1 MGKQKVKISHK
12 KTQNKSTGIDLP
24 MKLNIAVLIVIA
36 VLILWSVFLVRE
48 KLLKNAD
55 EMGTHLAQSYATEEE
70 NRISIYRMLM
80 YLGAVYADEN
90 ISAHATEE
98 ELQEWL
104 EGYSVHMSE
113 VLGADIIDPYAVI
126 DGKIIAAVP
135 WQGDEGYNYSVT
147 EWYQKALEADG
158 DIIFTNAYEDA
169 ITGKQL
175 VTIAKKLQGDGNVLA
190 FDILMEK
197 FHSHKNKVSIP
208 EKSSYFLFDGNGKLI
223 YLASDLEADDPE
235 TKEYAQKLLE
245 KIRSG
250 KMESYNATIT
260 DLDDTKRA
268 VYYYEMDNGWFS
280 VITIPVEKILIDGW
294 NSVILTLVF
303 VSLALFI
310 AIGVVLIRGYMAAR
324 RVKHVQDTLQILGD
338 TYYAIY
344 RINCETETY
353 EVIKSQEDV
362 RDKLG
367 HTGEYPHLLQVM
379 GEVVEQETY
388 EEFCR
393 SFSIENIRKLVEN
406 KTGEFG
412 GDYQRKFAD
421 GFHWVNV
428 QLIYKQA
435 LGLNEV
441 ILCFRD
447 IDLEKRRQVQQHIL
461 LENALESARET
472 AQEKSIFF
480 SNVSHD
486 MRTPLNAI
494 IGLSDLAKKNQEDA
508 GKVSEYIDKIGQ
520 AGKQLLTL
528 INDILDMSRIEHGRQ
543 RLLDYREMNII
554 QCIEEAV
561 SLFTVPAEQENK
573 RLVFEKDVD
582 HKMVYC
588 DAYLLNQIM
597 NNLLSNAFKYSPEGA
612 EIRVKVKEAASHG
625 NHSKYQISV
634 SDTGY
639 GMSEEFLKR
648 IFEPFARET
657 VLAPKRIS
665 GTGLGMP
672 IVKSFVQQMNGEITV
687 QSRQGEGSTF
697 VVTIPLEILPE
708 DEQDTCSG
716 AADAEAEGKENGNEL
731 SEHVLEG
738 KKILVA
744 EDNEINMEITAE
756 LLTMYGADVLKAW
769 NGKQAVEQFRDMP
782 PGSIDAILM
791 DMHMPEMDGCSAAR
805 AIRSMNRAD
814 AADLPI
820 IAVTANAFAED
831 IAKTTEAGMNGH
843 ISKPIDFEKL
853 IRMLTIFLRIC
864 N

>member
-1 MGKQKVKISHK
+1 MKIK
-12 KTQNKSTGIDLP
+12 KKKFFREKKENSSSGLDLT
-24 MKLNIAVLIVIA
+24 MKLNIAVLIVLSA
-36 VLILWSVFLVRE
+36 LIVWSIFLVRE

-55 EMGTHLAQSYATEEE
+55 EMGTHLAESYAMEEE

-90 ISAHATEE
+90 IEAQASEE
-98 ELQEWL
+98 EFQEWL
-104 EGYSVHMSE
+104 AGYSTHLSE

-135 WQGDEGYNYSVT
+135 WQGDEEYDYENT

-175 VTIAKKLQGDGNVLA
+175 VTIARKLSGEGNVLA

-223 YLASDLEADDPE
+223 YLASDLEYENEA
-235 TKEYAQKLLE
+235 TTEYAQELLE
-245 KIRSG
+245 KIRRG
-250 KMESYNATIT
+250 EMDSYNATIT
-260 DLDDTKRA
+260 DLDDVNRS
-268 VYYYEMDNGWFS
+268 VYYYEMDNGWCS

-294 NSVILTLVF
+294 NSVILTLVV
-303 VSLALFI
+303 VSLALFVAI
-310 AIGVVLIRGYMAAR
+310 AAVLIRGYLDAR

-344 RINCETETY
+344 RINCETERY
-353 EVIKSQEDV
+353 EVIKSQKDL
-362 RDKLG
+362 RGQLG
-367 HTGEYPHLLQVM
+367 GAGDYGYLLKVM
-379 GEVVEQETY
+379 GKVVDRDTY
-388 EEFCR
+388 EKFCS
-393 SFSIENIRKLVEN
+393 SFSMENIRKLVAD

-412 GDYQRKFAD
+412 GDYQRKFED

-428 QLIYKQA
+428 QLIYKEA

-447 IDLEKRRQVQQHIL
+447 IDLEKRRQMQQHIL

-472 AQEKSIFF
+472 AQAKSMFF

-494 IGLSDLAKKNQEDA
+494 IGLSDLARKNQEDR
-508 GKVSEYIDKIGQ
+508 GKVTEYIEKIGQ

-528 INDILDMSRIEHGRQ
+528 INDILDMSRIEHGNQ
-543 RLLDYREMNII
+543 SLLDYSEMDIV
-554 QCIEEAV
+554 QCIEETV
-561 SLFTVPAEQENK
+561 SMFTVPAEQEK
-573 RLVFEKDVD
+573 KHLLLKTDVE
-582 HKMVYC
+582 HRKVYS
-588 DAYLLNQIM
+588 DAYRLNQIM

-612 EIRVKVKEAASHG
+612 EVRVVVKEAASHG

-639 GMSEEFLKR
+639 GMSEEFLER

-697 VVTIPLEILPE
+697 VVTIPLQILPE
-708 DEQDTCSG
+708 EEDGRSE
-716 AADAEAEGKENGNEL
+716 ADGITQEKQTGERREKSARP
-731 SEHVLEG
+731 LEG
-738 KKILVA
+738 KNILVA

-756 LLTMYGADVLKAW
+756 LLSMHGAEVLKAW
-769 NGKQAVEQFRDMP
+769 NGKEAVESFQKSP
-782 PGSIDAILM
+782 EGTIDAVLM
-791 DMHMPEMDGCSAAR
+791 DMHMPEMDGCSAAK
-805 AIRSMNRAD
+805 AIRGMERPD
-814 AADLPI
+814 AARIPI

-831 IAKTTEAGMNGH
+831 IARTTQAGMNGH
-843 ISKPIDFEKL
+843 ISKPIDFDRLLKL
-853 IRMLTIFLRIC
+853 LSDLLEGV
-864 N
+864 

>member
-1 MGKQKVKISHK
+1 MKILEKNFFGVKREKRSSGLAL
-12 KTQNKSTGIDLP
+12 T
-24 MKLNIAVLIVIA
+24 MKLNIAVLLVLSALIA
-36 VLILWSVFLVRE
+36 WSIFLVRE
-48 KLLKNAD
+48 KLLKNSD
-55 EMGTHLAQSYATEEE
+55 EMGTHLAESYAMEEE

-90 ISAHATEE
+90 IETYASEE
-98 ELQEWL
+98 SLQQWL
-104 EGYSVHMSE
+104 AGYSMHLSE

-135 WQGDEGYNYSVT
+135 WQGDDNYDYANT

-175 VTIAKKLQGDGNVLA
+175 VTIAKKLKGEGNVLA

-223 YLASDLEADDPE
+223 YLASDLEYENEA
-235 TKEYAQKLLE
+235 TIEYAQELLN
-245 KIRSG
+245 KIRQG
-250 KMESYNATIT
+250 ELDSYTATIT
-260 DLDDTKRA
+260 DLDHVNRS
-268 VYYYEMDNGWFS
+268 VYYYEMDNGWCS

-294 NSVILTLVF
+294 NSVILTLV
-303 VSLALFI
+303 VISLALYLAI
-310 AIGVVLIRGYMAAR
+310 AAVLIRGYLDAR
-324 RVKHVQDTLQILGD
+324 KVKHVQDTLQILGD

-344 RINCETETY
+344 RINCETERY
-353 EVIKSQEDV
+353 EVIKSQKDV
-362 RDKLG
+362 KEQLG
-367 HTGEYPHLLQVM
+367 DVGEYQYLLKVM
-379 GEVVEQETY
+379 GRVVDRDTY
-388 EEFCR
+388 EKFCS
-393 SFSIENIRKLVEN
+393 SFSIENIRKLVAD

-412 GDYQRKFAD
+412 GDYQRKFED

-428 QLIYKQA
+428 QLIYKEA

-447 IDLEKRRQVQQHIL
+447 IDLEKRRQIQQHML
-461 LENALESARET
+461 LENALESARQT
-472 AQEKSIFF
+472 AQAKSMFF

-494 IGLSDLAKKNQEDA
+494 IGLADLAGKNRGDA
-508 GKVSEYIDKIGQ
+508 GKVAEYIEKIGQ

-528 INDILDMSRIEHGRQ
+528 INDILDMSRIEHGNQ
-543 RLLDYREMNII
+543 SLMDYSEMDIV
-554 QCIEEAV
+554 QCIEETV
-561 SLFTVPAEQENK
+561 SMFTVPAEQENK
-573 RLVFEKDVD
+573 HLLLKTDVE
-582 HKMVYC
+582 HRKVYC
-588 DAYLLNQIM
+588 DAYRLNQIM

-612 EIRVKVKEAASHG
+612 EVRVVVKEAASQG

-648 IFEPFARET
+648 IFEPFTRET

-672 IVKSFVQQMNGEITV
+672 IVKSLVQQMNGEITV

-697 VVTIPLEILPE
+697 IVTIPLQILPE
-708 DEQDTCSG
+708 KEGGRTD
-716 AADAEAEGKENGNEL
+716 AAVIIQEEPTEERKAE
-731 SEHVLEG
+731 SVRPLEG
-738 KKILVA
+738 KRILVA
-744 EDNEINMEITAE
+744 EDNEINMEITE
-756 LLTMYGADVLKAW
+756 DLLTMHGAEVLKAW
-769 NGKQAVEQFRDMP
+769 NGKEAVAVFEKSP
-782 PGSIDAILM
+782 EGSIDAILM
-791 DMHMPEMDGCSAAR
+791 DMHMPEMDGCSAAKT
-805 AIRSMNRAD
+805 IRGMERQD
-814 AADLPI
+814 ASRIPM

-831 IAKTTEAGMNGH
+831 IARTTQAGMNGH
-843 ISKPIDFEKL
+843 VSKPVDFDRLLKL
-853 IRMLTIFLRIC
+853 LSDLL
-864 N
+864 

>member
-1 MGKQKVKISHK
+1 MKIK
-12 KTQNKSTGIDLP
+12 KKKFFREKKENSSSGLDLT
-24 MKLNIAVLIVIA
+24 MKLNIAVLIVLSA
-36 VLILWSVFLVRE
+36 LIVWSIFLVRE

-55 EMGTHLAQSYATEEE
+55 EMGTHLAESYAMEEE

-90 ISAHATEE
+90 IEAQASEE
-98 ELQEWL
+98 EFQEWL
-104 EGYSVHMSE
+104 AGYSTHLSE

-135 WQGDEGYNYSVT
+135 WQGDEEYDYENT

-175 VTIAKKLQGDGNVLA
+175 VTIARKLSGEGNVLA

-223 YLASDLEADDPE
+223 YLASDLEYENEA
-235 TKEYAQKLLE
+235 TTEYAQELLE
-245 KIRSG
+245 KIRRG
-250 KMESYNATIT
+250 EMDSYNATIT
-260 DLDDTKRA
+260 DLDDVNRS
-268 VYYYEMDNGWFS
+268 VYYYEMDNGWCS

-294 NSVILTLVF
+294 NSVILTLVV
-303 VSLALFI
+303 VSLALFVAI
-310 AIGVVLIRGYMAAR
+310 AAVLIRGYLDAR

-344 RINCETETY
+344 RINCETERY
-353 EVIKSQEDV
+353 EVIKSQKDL
-362 RDKLG
+362 RGQLG
-367 HTGEYPHLLQVM
+367 GAGDYGYLLKVM
-379 GEVVEQETY
+379 GKVVDRDTY
-388 EEFCR
+388 EKFCS
-393 SFSIENIRKLVEN
+393 SFSMENIRKLVAD

-412 GDYQRKFAD
+412 GDYQRKFED

-428 QLIYKQA
+428 QLIYKEA

-447 IDLEKRRQVQQHIL
+447 IDLEKRRQMQQHIL

-472 AQEKSIFF
+472 AQAKSMFF

-494 IGLSDLAKKNQEDA
+494 IGLSDLARKNQEDR
-508 GKVSEYIDKIGQ
+508 GKVTEYIEKIGK

-528 INDILDMSRIEHGRQ
+528 INDILDMSRIEHGNQ
-543 RLLDYREMNII
+543 SLLDYSEMDIV
-554 QCIEEAV
+554 QCIEETV
-561 SLFTVPAEQENK
+561 SMFTVPAEQEK
-573 RLVFEKDVD
+573 KHLLLKTDVE
-582 HKMVYC
+582 HRKVYS
-588 DAYLLNQIM
+588 DAYRLNQIM

-612 EIRVKVKEAASHG
+612 EVRVVVKEAASHG

-639 GMSEEFLKR
+639 GMSEEFLER

-697 VVTIPLEILPE
+697 VVTIPLQILPE
-708 DEQDTCSG
+708 EEDGRSE
-716 AADAEAEGKENGNEL
+716 ADGITQEKQTGERREKSARP
-731 SEHVLEG
+731 LEG
-738 KKILVA
+738 KNILVA

-756 LLTMYGADVLKAW
+756 LLSMHGAEVLKAW
-769 NGKQAVEQFRDMP
+769 NGKEAVESFQKSP
-782 PGSIDAILM
+782 EGTIDAVLM
-791 DMHMPEMDGCSAAR
+791 DMHMPEMDGCSAAK
-805 AIRSMNRAD
+805 AIRGMERPD
-814 AADLPI
+814 AARIPI

-831 IAKTTEAGMNGH
+831 IARTTQAGMNGH
-843 ISKPIDFEKL
+843 ISKPIDFDRLLKL
-853 IRMLTIFLRIC
+853 LSDLLEGV
-864 N
+864 

>member
-1 MGKQKVKISHK
+1 MKIK
-12 KTQNKSTGIDLP
+12 KKKFFREKKENSSSGLDLT
-24 MKLNIAVLIVIA
+24 MKLNIAVLIVLSA
-36 VLILWSVFLVRE
+36 LIVWSIFLVRE

-55 EMGTHLAQSYATEEE
+55 EMGTHLAESYAMEEE

-90 ISAHATEE
+90 IEAQASEE
-98 ELQEWL
+98 EFQEWL
-104 EGYSVHMSE
+104 AGYSTHLSE

-135 WQGDEGYNYSVT
+135 WRGDEEYDYENT

-175 VTIAKKLQGDGNVLA
+175 VTIARKLSGEGNVLA

-223 YLASDLEADDPE
+223 YLASDLEYENEA
-235 TKEYAQKLLE
+235 TTEYAQELLE
-245 KIRSG
+245 KIRRG
-250 KMESYNATIT
+250 EMDSYNATIT
-260 DLDDTKRA
+260 DLDDVNRS
-268 VYYYEMDNGWFS
+268 VYYYEMDNGWCS

-294 NSVILTLVF
+294 NSVILTLVV
-303 VSLALFI
+303 VSLALFVAI
-310 AIGVVLIRGYMAAR
+310 AAVLIRGYLDAR

-344 RINCETETY
+344 RINCETERY
-353 EVIKSQEDV
+353 EVIKSQKDL
-362 RDKLG
+362 RGQLG
-367 HTGEYPHLLQVM
+367 GAGDYGYLLKVM
-379 GEVVEQETY
+379 GKVVDRDTY
-388 EEFCR
+388 EKFCS
-393 SFSIENIRKLVEN
+393 SFSMENIRKLVAD

-412 GDYQRKFAD
+412 GDYQRKFED

-428 QLIYKQA
+428 QLIYKEA

-447 IDLEKRRQVQQHIL
+447 IDLEKRRQMQQHIL

-472 AQEKSIFF
+472 AQAKSMFF

-494 IGLSDLAKKNQEDA
+494 IGLSDLARKNQEDR
-508 GKVSEYIDKIGQ
+508 GKVTEYIEKIGQ

-528 INDILDMSRIEHGRQ
+528 INDILDMSRIEHGNQ
-543 RLLDYREMNII
+543 SLLDYSEMDIV
-554 QCIEEAV
+554 QCIEETV
-561 SLFTVPAEQENK
+561 SMFTVPAEQEK
-573 RLVFEKDVD
+573 KHLLLKTDVE
-582 HKMVYC
+582 HRKVYS
-588 DAYLLNQIM
+588 DAYRLNQIM

-612 EIRVKVKEAASHG
+612 EVRVVVKEAASHG

-639 GMSEEFLKR
+639 GMSEEFLER

-697 VVTIPLEILPE
+697 VVTIPLQILPE
-708 DEQDTCSG
+708 EEDGRSE
-716 AADAEAEGKENGNEL
+716 ADGITQEKQTGERREKSARP
-731 SEHVLEG
+731 LEG
-738 KKILVA
+738 KNILVA

-756 LLTMYGADVLKAW
+756 LLSMHGAEVLKAW
-769 NGKQAVEQFRDMP
+769 NGKEAVESFQKSP
-782 PGSIDAILM
+782 EGTIDAVLM
-791 DMHMPEMDGCSAAR
+791 DMHMPEMDGCSAAK
-805 AIRSMNRAD
+805 AIRGMERPD
-814 AADLPI
+814 AARIPI

-831 IAKTTEAGMNGH
+831 IARTTQAGMNGH
-843 ISKPIDFEKL
+843 ISKPIDFDRLLKL
-853 IRMLTIFLRIC
+853 LSDLLEGV
-864 N
+864 

>member
-1 MGKQKVKISHK
+1 MKIK
-12 KTQNKSTGIDLP
+12 KKKFFREKKENSSSGLDLT
-24 MKLNIAVLIVIA
+24 MKLNIAVLIVLSA
-36 VLILWSVFLVRE
+36 LIVWSIFLVRE

-55 EMGTHLAQSYATEEE
+55 EMGTHLAESYAMEEE

-90 ISAHATEE
+90 IEAQASEE
-98 ELQEWL
+98 EFQEWMA
-104 EGYSVHMSE
+104 GYSTHLSE

-135 WQGDEGYNYSVT
+135 WQGDEEYDYENT

-175 VTIAKKLQGDGNVLA
+175 VTIARKLSGEGNVLA

-223 YLASDLEADDPE
+223 YLASDLEYENEA
-235 TKEYAQKLLE
+235 TTEYAQELLE
-245 KIRSG
+245 KIRRG
-250 KMESYNATIT
+250 EMDSYNATIT
-260 DLDDTKRA
+260 DLDDVNRS
-268 VYYYEMDNGWFS
+268 VYYYEMDNGWCS

-294 NSVILTLVF
+294 NSVILTLVV
-303 VSLALFI
+303 VSLALFVAI
-310 AIGVVLIRGYMAAR
+310 AAMLIRGYLDAR

-344 RINCETETY
+344 RINCETERY
-353 EVIKSQEDV
+353 EVIKSQKDL
-362 RDKLG
+362 RGQLG
-367 HTGEYPHLLQVM
+367 GAGDYGYLLKVM
-379 GEVVEQETY
+379 GKVVDRDTY
-388 EEFCR
+388 EKFCS
-393 SFSIENIRKLVEN
+393 SFSMENIRKLVAD

-412 GDYQRKFAD
+412 GDYQRKFED

-428 QLIYKQA
+428 QLIYKEA

-447 IDLEKRRQVQQHIL
+447 IDLEKRRQMQQHIL

-472 AQEKSIFF
+472 AQAKSMFF

-494 IGLSDLAKKNQEDA
+494 IGLSELARKNQEDR
-508 GKVSEYIDKIGQ
+508 GKVTEYIEKIGQ

-528 INDILDMSRIEHGRQ
+528 INDILDMSRIEHGNQ
-543 RLLDYREMNII
+543 SLLDYSEMDIV
-554 QCIEEAV
+554 QCIEETV
-561 SLFTVPAEQENK
+561 SMFTVPAEQEK
-573 RLVFEKDVD
+573 KHLLLKTDVE
-582 HKMVYC
+582 HRKVYS
-588 DAYLLNQIM
+588 DAYRLSQIM

-612 EIRVKVKEAASHG
+612 EVRVVVKEAASHG

-639 GMSEEFLKR
+639 GMSEEFLER

-697 VVTIPLEILPE
+697 VVTIPLQILPE
-708 DEQDTCSG
+708 EEDGRSE
-716 AADAEAEGKENGNEL
+716 ADGITQEKQTGERREKSARP
-731 SEHVLEG
+731 LEG
-738 KKILVA
+738 KNILVA

-756 LLTMYGADVLKAW
+756 LLSMHGAEVLKAW
-769 NGKQAVEQFRDMP
+769 NGKEAVESFQKSP
-782 PGSIDAILM
+782 EGTIDAVLM
-791 DMHMPEMDGCSAAR
+791 DMHMPEMDGCSAAK
-805 AIRSMNRAD
+805 AIRGMERPD
-814 AADLPI
+814 AARIPI

-831 IAKTTEAGMNGH
+831 IARTTQAGMNGH
-843 ISKPIDFEKL
+843 ISKPIDFDRLLKL
-853 IRMLTIFLRIC
+853 LSDLLEGV
-864 N
+864 

>member
-1 MGKQKVKISHK
+1 MKIK
-12 KTQNKSTGIDLP
+12 KKKFFREKKENSSSGLDLT
-24 MKLNIAVLIVIA
+24 MKLNIAVLIVLSA
-36 VLILWSVFLVRE
+36 LIVWSIFLVRE

-55 EMGTHLAQSYATEEE
+55 EMGTHLAESYAMEEE

-90 ISAHATEE
+90 IEAQASEE
-98 ELQEWL
+98 EFQEWL
-104 EGYSVHMSE
+104 AGYSTHLSE

-135 WQGDEGYNYSVT
+135 WQGDEEYDYENT

-175 VTIAKKLQGDGNVLA
+175 VTIARKLSGEGNVLA

-223 YLASDLEADDPE
+223 YLASDLEYENEA
-235 TKEYAQKLLE
+235 TTEYAQELLE
-245 KIRSG
+245 KIRRG
-250 KMESYNATIT
+250 EMDSYNATIT
-260 DLDDTKRA
+260 DLDDVNRS
-268 VYYYEMDNGWFS
+268 VYYYEMDNGWCS

-294 NSVILTLVF
+294 NSVILTLVV
-303 VSLALFI
+303 VSLALFVAI
-310 AIGVVLIRGYMAAR
+310 AAVLIRGYLDAR

-344 RINCETETY
+344 RINCETERY
-353 EVIKSQEDV
+353 EVIKSQKDL
-362 RDKLG
+362 RGQLG
-367 HTGEYPHLLQVM
+367 GAGDYGYLLKVM
-379 GEVVEQETY
+379 GKVVDRDTY
-388 EEFCR
+388 EKFCS
-393 SFSIENIRKLVEN
+393 SFSMENIRKLVAD

-412 GDYQRKFAD
+412 GDYQRKFED

-428 QLIYKQA
+428 QLIYKEA

-447 IDLEKRRQVQQHIL
+447 IDLEKRRQMQQHIL

-472 AQEKSIFF
+472 AQAKSMFF

-494 IGLSDLAKKNQEDA
+494 IGLSDLARKNQEDR
-508 GKVSEYIDKIGQ
+508 GKVTEYIEKIGQ

-528 INDILDMSRIEHGRQ
+528 INDILDMSRIEHGNQ
-543 RLLDYREMNII
+543 SLLDYSEMDIV
-554 QCIEEAV
+554 QCIEETV
-561 SLFTVPAEQENK
+561 SMFTVSAEQEK
-573 RLVFEKDVD
+573 KHLLLKTDVE
-582 HKMVYC
+582 HRKVYS
-588 DAYLLNQIM
+588 DAYRLNQIM

-612 EIRVKVKEAASHG
+612 EVRVVVKEAASHG

-639 GMSEEFLKR
+639 GMSEEFLER

-697 VVTIPLEILPE
+697 VVMIPLQILPE
-708 DEQDTCSG
+708 EEDGRSE
-716 AADAEAEGKENGNEL
+716 ADGITQEKQTGERREKSARP
-731 SEHVLEG
+731 LEG
-738 KKILVA
+738 KNILVA

-756 LLTMYGADVLKAW
+756 LLSMHGAEVLKAW
-769 NGKQAVEQFRDMP
+769 NGKEAVESFQKSP
-782 PGSIDAILM
+782 EGTIDAVLM
-791 DMHMPEMDGCSAAR
+791 DMHMPEMDGCSAAK
-805 AIRSMNRAD
+805 AIRGMERPD
-814 AADLPI
+814 AARIPI

-831 IAKTTEAGMNGH
+831 IARTTQAGMNGH
-843 ISKPIDFEKL
+843 ISKPIDFDRLLKL
-853 IRMLTIFLRIC
+853 LSDLLEGV
-864 N
+864 

>member
-1 MGKQKVKISHK
+1 MKIK
-12 KTQNKSTGIDLP
+12 KKKFFREKKENSSSGLDLT
-24 MKLNIAVLIVIA
+24 MKLNIAVLIVLSA
-36 VLILWSVFLVRE
+36 LIVWSIFLVRE

-55 EMGTHLAQSYATEEE
+55 EMGTHLAESYAMEEE

-90 ISAHATEE
+90 IEAQASEE
-98 ELQEWL
+98 EFQEWL
-104 EGYSVHMSE
+104 AGYSTHLSE

-135 WQGDEGYNYSVT
+135 WQGDEEYDYENT

-175 VTIAKKLQGDGNVLA
+175 VTIARKLSGEGNVLA

-223 YLASDLEADDPE
+223 YLASDLEYENEA
-235 TKEYAQKLLE
+235 TTEYAQELLE
-245 KIRSG
+245 KIRRG
-250 KMESYNATIT
+250 EMDSYNATIT
-260 DLDDTKRA
+260 DLDDVNRS
-268 VYYYEMDNGWFS
+268 VYYYEMDNGWCS

-294 NSVILTLVF
+294 NSVILTLVV
-303 VSLALFI
+303 VSLALFVAI
-310 AIGVVLIRGYMAAR
+310 AAMLIRGYLDAR

-344 RINCETETY
+344 RINCETERY
-353 EVIKSQEDV
+353 EVIKSQKDL
-362 RDKLG
+362 RGQLG
-367 HTGEYPHLLQVM
+367 GAGDYGYLLKVM
-379 GEVVEQETY
+379 GKVVDRDTY
-388 EEFCR
+388 EKFCS
-393 SFSIENIRKLVEN
+393 SFSMENIRKLVAD

-412 GDYQRKFAD
+412 GDYQRKFED

-428 QLIYKQA
+428 QLIYKEA

-447 IDLEKRRQVQQHIL
+447 IDLEKRRQMQQHIL

-472 AQEKSIFF
+472 AQAKSMFF

-494 IGLSDLAKKNQEDA
+494 IGLSDLARKNQEDR
-508 GKVSEYIDKIGQ
+508 GKVTEYIEKIGQ

-528 INDILDMSRIEHGRQ
+528 INDILDMSRIEHGNQ
-543 RLLDYREMNII
+543 SLLDYSEMDIV
-554 QCIEEAV
+554 QCIEETV
-561 SLFTVPAEQENK
+561 SMFTVPAEQEK
-573 RLVFEKDVD
+573 KHLLLKTDVE
-582 HKMVYC
+582 HRKVYS
-588 DAYLLNQIM
+588 DAYRLSQIM

-612 EIRVKVKEAASHG
+612 EVRVVVKEAASHG

-639 GMSEEFLKR
+639 GMSEEFLER

-697 VVTIPLEILPE
+697 VVTIPLQILPE
-708 DEQDTCSG
+708 EEDGRSE
-716 AADAEAEGKENGNEL
+716 ADGITQEKQTGERREKSARP
-731 SEHVLEG
+731 LEG
-738 KKILVA
+738 KNILVA

-756 LLTMYGADVLKAW
+756 LLSMHGAEVLKAW
-769 NGKQAVEQFRDMP
+769 NGKEAVESFQKSP
-782 PGSIDAILM
+782 EGTIDAVLM
-791 DMHMPEMDGCSAAR
+791 DMHMPEMDGCSAAK
-805 AIRSMNRAD
+805 AIRGMERPD
-814 AADLPI
+814 AARIPI

-831 IAKTTEAGMNGH
+831 IARTTQAGMNGH
-843 ISKPIDFEKL
+843 ISKPIDFDRLLKL
-853 IRMLTIFLRIC
+853 LSDLLEGV
-864 N
+864 

>member
-1 MGKQKVKISHK
+1 MKIK
-12 KTQNKSTGIDLP
+12 KKKFFREKKENSSSGLDLT
-24 MKLNIAVLIVIA
+24 MKLNIAVLIVLSA
-36 VLILWSVFLVRE
+36 LIVWSIFLVRE

-55 EMGTHLAQSYATEEE
+55 EMGTHLAESYAMEEE

-90 ISAHATEE
+90 IEAQASEE
-98 ELQEWL
+98 EFQEWL
-104 EGYSVHMSE
+104 AGYSTHLSE

-135 WQGDEGYNYSVT
+135 WQGDEEYDYENT

-175 VTIAKKLQGDGNVLA
+175 VTIARKLSGEGNVLA

-223 YLASDLEADDPE
+223 YLASDLEYENEA
-235 TKEYAQKLLE
+235 TTEYAQELLE
-245 KIRSG
+245 KIRRG
-250 KMESYNATIT
+250 EMDSYNATIT
-260 DLDDTKRA
+260 DLDDVNRS
-268 VYYYEMDNGWFS
+268 VYYYEMDNGWCS

-294 NSVILTLVF
+294 NSVILTLVV
-303 VSLALFI
+303 VSLALFVAI
-310 AIGVVLIRGYMAAR
+310 AAMLIRGYLDAR

-344 RINCETETY
+344 RINCETERY
-353 EVIKSQEDV
+353 EVIKSQKDL
-362 RDKLG
+362 RGQLG
-367 HTGEYPHLLQVM
+367 GAGDYGYLLKVM
-379 GEVVEQETY
+379 GKVVDRDTY
-388 EEFCR
+388 EKFCS
-393 SFSIENIRKLVEN
+393 SFSMENIRKLVAD

-412 GDYQRKFAD
+412 GDYQRKFED

-428 QLIYKQA
+428 QLIYKEA

-447 IDLEKRRQVQQHIL
+447 IDLEKRRQMQQHIL

-472 AQEKSIFF
+472 AQAKSMFF

-494 IGLSDLAKKNQEDA
+494 IGLSELARKNQEDR
-508 GKVSEYIDKIGQ
+508 GKVTEYIEKIGQ

-528 INDILDMSRIEHGRQ
+528 INDILDMSRIEHGNQ
-543 RLLDYREMNII
+543 SLLDYSEMDIV
-554 QCIEEAV
+554 QCIEETV
-561 SLFTVPAEQENK
+561 SMFTVPAEQEK
-573 RLVFEKDVD
+573 KHLLLKTDVE
-582 HKMVYC
+582 HRKVYS
-588 DAYLLNQIM
+588 DAYRLNQIM

-612 EIRVKVKEAASHG
+612 EVRVVVKEAASHG

-639 GMSEEFLKR
+639 GMSEEFLER

-697 VVTIPLEILPE
+697 VVTIPLQILPE
-708 DEQDTCSG
+708 EEDGRSE
-716 AADAEAEGKENGNEL
+716 ADGITQEKQTGERREKSARP
-731 SEHVLEG
+731 LEG
-738 KKILVA
+738 KNILVA

-756 LLTMYGADVLKAW
+756 LLSMHGAEVLKAW
-769 NGKQAVEQFRDMP
+769 NGKEAVESFQKSP
-782 PGSIDAILM
+782 EGTIDAVLM
-791 DMHMPEMDGCSAAR
+791 DMHMPEMDGCSAAK
-805 AIRSMNRAD
+805 AIRGMERPD
-814 AADLPI
+814 AARIPI

-831 IAKTTEAGMNGH
+831 IARTTQAGMNGH
-843 ISKPIDFEKL
+843 ISKPIDFDRLLKL
-853 IRMLTIFLRIC
+853 LSDLLEGV
-864 N
+864 

>member
-1 MGKQKVKISHK
+1 MKIK
-12 KTQNKSTGIDLP
+12 KKKFFREKKENSSSGLDLT
-24 MKLNIAVLIVIA
+24 MRLNIAVLIVLSA
-36 VLILWSVFLVRE
+36 LIVWSIFLVRE

-55 EMGTHLAQSYATEEE
+55 EMGTHLAESYAMEEE

-90 ISAHATEE
+90 IEAQASEE
-98 ELQEWL
+98 EFQEWL
-104 EGYSVHMSE
+104 AGYSTHLSE

-135 WQGDEGYNYSVT
+135 WQGDEEYDYENT

-175 VTIAKKLQGDGNVLA
+175 VTIARKLSGEGNVLA

-223 YLASDLEADDPE
+223 YLASDLEYENEA
-235 TKEYAQKLLE
+235 TTEYAQELLE
-245 KIRSG
+245 KIRRG
-250 KMESYNATIT
+250 EMDSYNATIT
-260 DLDDTKRA
+260 DLDDVNRS
-268 VYYYEMDNGWFS
+268 VYYYEMDNGWCS

-294 NSVILTLVF
+294 NSVILTLVV
-303 VSLALFI
+303 VSLALFVAI
-310 AIGVVLIRGYMAAR
+310 AAVLIRGYLDAR

-344 RINCETETY
+344 RINCETERY
-353 EVIKSQEDV
+353 EVIKSQKDL
-362 RDKLG
+362 RGQLG
-367 HTGEYPHLLQVM
+367 GAGDYGYLLKVM
-379 GEVVEQETY
+379 GKVVDRDTY
-388 EEFCR
+388 EKFCS
-393 SFSIENIRKLVEN
+393 SFSMENIRKLVAD

-412 GDYQRKFAD
+412 GDYQRKFED

-428 QLIYKQA
+428 QLIYKEA

-447 IDLEKRRQVQQHIL
+447 IDLEKRRQMQQHIL

-472 AQEKSIFF
+472 AQAKSMFF

-494 IGLSDLAKKNQEDA
+494 IGLSDLARKNQEDR
-508 GKVSEYIDKIGQ
+508 GKVTEYIEKIGQ

-528 INDILDMSRIEHGRQ
+528 INDILDMSRIEHGNQ
-543 RLLDYREMNII
+543 SLLDYSEMDIV
-554 QCIEEAV
+554 QCIEETV
-561 SLFTVPAEQENK
+561 SMFTVPAEQEK
-573 RLVFEKDVD
+573 KHLLLKTDVE
-582 HKMVYC
+582 HRKVYS
-588 DAYLLNQIM
+588 DAYRLNQIM

-612 EIRVKVKEAASHG
+612 EVRVVVKEAASHG

-639 GMSEEFLKR
+639 GMSEEFLER

-697 VVTIPLEILPE
+697 VVTIPLQILPE
-708 DEQDTCSG
+708 EEDGRSE
-716 AADAEAEGKENGNEL
+716 ADGITQEKQTGERREKSARP
-731 SEHVLEG
+731 LEG
-738 KKILVA
+738 KNILVA

-756 LLTMYGADVLKAW
+756 LLSMHGAEVLKAW
-769 NGKQAVEQFRDMP
+769 NGKEAVESFQKSP
-782 PGSIDAILM
+782 EGTIDAVLM
-791 DMHMPEMDGCSAAR
+791 DMHMPEMDGCSAAK
-805 AIRSMNRAD
+805 AIRGMERPD
-814 AADLPI
+814 AARIPI

-831 IAKTTEAGMNGH
+831 IARTTQAGMNGH
-843 ISKPIDFEKL
+843 ISKPIDFDRLLKL
-853 IRMLTIFLRIC
+853 LSDLLEGV
-864 N
+864 

>member
-1 MGKQKVKISHK
+1 MKILGKNFFGVKREKRSSGLAL
-12 KTQNKSTGIDLP
+12 T
-24 MKLNIAVLIVIA
+24 MKLNIAVLLVLSALIA
-36 VLILWSVFLVRE
+36 WSIFLVRE
-48 KLLKNAD
+48 KLLKNSD
-55 EMGTHLAQSYATEEE
+55 EMGTHLAESYAMEEE

-90 ISAHATEE
+90 IETYASEE
-98 ELQEWL
+98 SLQQWL
-104 EGYSVHMSE
+104 AGYSMHLSE

-135 WQGDEGYNYSVT
+135 WQGDDSYDYANT

-175 VTIAKKLQGDGNVLA
+175 VTIAKKLKGEGNVLA

-223 YLASDLEADDPE
+223 YLASDLEYENEA
-235 TKEYAQKLLE
+235 TIEYAQELLN
-245 KIRSG
+245 KIRQG
-250 KMESYNATIT
+250 ELDSYTATIT
-260 DLDDTKRA
+260 DLDHVNRS
-268 VYYYEMDNGWFS
+268 VYYYEMDNGWCS

-294 NSVILTLVF
+294 NSVILTLV
-303 VSLALFI
+303 VISLALYLAI
-310 AIGVVLIRGYMAAR
+310 AAVLIRGYLDAR
-324 RVKHVQDTLQILGD
+324 KVKHVQDTLQILGD

-344 RINCETETY
+344 RINCETERY
-353 EVIKSQEDV
+353 EVIKSQKDV
-362 RDKLG
+362 KEQLG
-367 HTGEYPHLLQVM
+367 DVGEYQYLLKVM
-379 GEVVEQETY
+379 GRVVDRDTY
-388 EEFCR
+388 EKFCS
-393 SFSIENIRKLVEN
+393 SFSIENIRKLVAD

-412 GDYQRKFAD
+412 GDYQRKFED

-428 QLIYKQA
+428 QLIYKEA

-447 IDLEKRRQVQQHIL
+447 IDLEKRRQIQQHML
-461 LENALESARET
+461 LENALESARQT
-472 AQEKSIFF
+472 AQAKSMFF

-494 IGLSDLAKKNQEDA
+494 IGLADLAGKNRGDA
-508 GKVSEYIDKIGQ
+508 GKVAEYIEKIGQ

-528 INDILDMSRIEHGRQ
+528 INDILDMSRIEHGNQ
-543 RLLDYREMNII
+543 SLLDYSEMDIV
-554 QCIEEAV
+554 QCIEETV
-561 SLFTVPAEQENK
+561 SMFTVPAEQENK
-573 RLVFEKDVD
+573 HLLLKTDVE
-582 HKMVYC
+582 HRKVYC
-588 DAYLLNQIM
+588 DAYRLNQIM

-612 EIRVKVKEAASHG
+612 EVRVVVKEAASQG

-648 IFEPFARET
+648 IFEPFTRET

-697 VVTIPLEILPE
+697 IVTIPLQILPE
-708 DEQDTCSG
+708 KEGGRTD
-716 AADAEAEGKENGNEL
+716 AAVIIQEEPTEERKAE
-731 SEHVLEG
+731 SVRPLEG
-738 KKILVA
+738 KRILVA
-744 EDNEINMEITAE
+744 EDNEINMEITE
-756 LLTMYGADVLKAW
+756 DLLTMHGAEVLKAW
-769 NGKQAVEQFRDMP
+769 NGKEAVAVFEKSP
-782 PGSIDAILM
+782 EGSIDAILM
-791 DMHMPEMDGCSAAR
+791 DMHMPEMDGCSAAKT
-805 AIRSMNRAD
+805 IRGMERQD
-814 AADLPI
+814 ASRIPM

-831 IAKTTEAGMNGH
+831 IARTTQAGMNGH
-843 ISKPIDFEKL
+843 VSKPVDFDRLLKL
-853 IRMLTIFLRIC
+853 LSDLL
-864 N
+864 

>member
-1 MGKQKVKISHK
+1 MKIEK
-12 KTQNKSTGIDLP
+12 KKFFREKKENSSSGLDLT
-24 MKLNIAVLIVIA
+24 MKLNIAVLIVLS
-36 VLILWSVFLVRE
+36 VLIVWSIFLVRE

-55 EMGTHLAQSYATEEE
+55 EMGTHLAESYAMEEE

-90 ISAHATEE
+90 IKAQASGE

-104 EGYSVHMSE
+104 AGYSMHLFE

-126 DGKIIAAVP
+126 DGKIIAAAP
-135 WQGDEGYNYSVT
+135 WQGDEEYDYENT

-158 DIIFTNAYEDA
+158 DIIFTNAYQDA

-175 VTIAKKLQGDGNVLA
+175 VTIAKKLSGEGNVLA

-223 YLASDLEADDPE
+223 YLASDLEYENEA
-235 TKEYAQKLLE
+235 TTEYAQELLE
-245 KIRSG
+245 KIRRG
-250 KMESYNATIT
+250 EMDSYTATIT
-260 DLDDTKRA
+260 DLDDVNRS
-268 VYYYEMDNGWFS
+268 VYYYEMDNGWCS

-294 NSVILTLVF
+294 NSVILTLVV
-303 VSLALFI
+303 VSLALFVAI
-310 AIGVVLIRGYMAAR
+310 AAVLIRGYLDAR

-344 RINCETETY
+344 RINCETEKY
-353 EVIKSQEDV
+353 EVIKSQKDL
-362 RDKLG
+362 RGQLG
-367 HTGEYPHLLQVM
+367 DTGDYGYLLKVM
-379 GEVVEQETY
+379 GKVVDRDTY
-388 EEFCR
+388 EKFCS
-393 SFSIENIRKLVEN
+393 SFSMENIRKLVAD

-412 GDYQRKFAD
+412 GDYQRKFED
-421 GFHWVNV
+421 GFRWVNV
-428 QLIYKQA
+428 QLIYKEA

-447 IDLEKRRQVQQHIL
+447 IDLEKRRQMQQHIL

-472 AQEKSIFF
+472 AQAKSMFF

-494 IGLSDLAKKNQEDA
+494 IGLSDLAGKNQEDRE
-508 GKVSEYIDKIGQ
+508 KVTEYIEKIGQ

-528 INDILDMSRIEHGRQ
+528 INDILDMSRIEHGNQ
-543 RLLDYREMNII
+543 SLLDYSEMDIV
-554 QCIEEAV
+554 QCIEETV
-561 SLFTVPAEQENK
+561 SMFTVPAEQEK
-573 RLVFEKDVD
+573 KHLFLKTDVE
-582 HKMVYC
+582 HRKVYS
-588 DAYLLNQIM
+588 DAYRLSQIM

-612 EIRVKVKEAASHG
+612 EVRVVVREAASHG

-639 GMSEEFLKR
+639 GMSEEFLER

-697 VVTIPLEILPE
+697 VVTIPLQILPE
-708 DEQDTCSG
+708 EGRSE
-716 AADAEAEGKENGNEL
+716 ADGITQEKQTGERREE
-731 SEHVLEG
+731 SVRPLEG
-738 KKILVA
+738 KNILVA

-756 LLTMYGADVLKAW
+756 LLSMYGAEVLKAW
-769 NGKQAVEQFRDMP
+769 NGKEAVESFQKSP
-782 PGSIDAILM
+782 EGTIDAVLM
-791 DMHMPEMDGCSAAR
+791 DMHMPEMDGCSAAKT
-805 AIRSMNRAD
+805 IREMERPD
-814 AADLPI
+814 AARIPI

-831 IAKTTEAGMNGH
+831 IARTTQAGMNGH
-843 ISKPIDFEKL
+843 ISKPIDFDRLLKL
-853 IRMLTIFLRIC
+853 LSDLLEGV
-864 N
+864 